1 MKEAALYDIIRKPVI
16 SEKST
21 LLGANNQY
29 MMEVQKSS
37 DKVAVKQAVEKIF
50 SVKVKSVNS
59 HNRKGKNKTFKGIKG
74 QRNDR
79 KFVVVTL
86 EKGQEIDLTGGVK

>member
-21 LLGANNQY
+21 LLGSNNQY
-29 MMEVQKSS
+29 VMEVQKSS
-37 DKVAVKQAVEKIF
+37 DKPAVKKAVEKIF

-59 HNRKGKNKTFKGIKG
+59 HNRKGKNKTFKGVKG

-79 KFVVVTL
+79 KFVIVTL
-86 EKGQEIDLTGGVK
+86 EKGQEIDLTGGIK

>member
-21 LLGANNQY
+21 LLGSNNQY
-29 MMEVQKSS
+29 VMEVQKAS
-37 DKVAVKQAVEKIF
+37 DKPAVKKAVEKIF

-59 HNRKGKNKTFKGIKG
+59 HNRKGKNKTFKGVKG

-79 KFVVVTL
+79 KFVIVTL
-86 EKGQEIDLTGGVK
+86 EKGQEIDLTGGIK